1 MYKNIIHLLKQNWKK
16 IRKKIKFNKKNI
28 FAEGL
33 IKILKEKKKKKM
45 RIREYVYVKKRI
57 KN

>member
-33 IKILKEKKKKKM
+33 IKILKEK
-45 RIREYVYVKKRI
+45 
-57 KN
+57 